1 VFCILIAVMI
11 LRPSGLLGRAAVQ
24 KV

>member
-1 VFCILIAVMI
+1 VFVILIAVMI
-11 LRPSGLLGRAAVQ
+11 LRPTGLFGGTPLQ